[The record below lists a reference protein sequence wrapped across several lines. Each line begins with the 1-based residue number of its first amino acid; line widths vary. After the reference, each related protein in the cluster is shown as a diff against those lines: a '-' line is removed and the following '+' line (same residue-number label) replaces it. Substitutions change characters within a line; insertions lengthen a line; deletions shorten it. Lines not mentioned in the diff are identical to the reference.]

1 MRQAR
6 AIGEF
11 LDEFYTCGTATE
23 HRHMLEDAP
32 PLTGQARLD
41 ALLGAIAE
49 YLAKQY
55 ELDPIPAW
63 VSQPERVLRDP
74 WFTTTLDAPGIKEFL
89 AYSSPAEFKHRN
101 IFTEARPL
109 RRASMNHSR
118 VRAGAPSPAVRS
130 YPNR

>member
-1 MRQAR
+1 
-6 AIGEF
+6 
-11 LDEFYTCGTATE
+11 
-23 HRHMLEDAP
+23 MLEDAP

-89 AYSSPAEFKHRN
+89 AYSSPAEFKHRRS
-101 IFTEARPL
+101 EE
-109 RRASMNHSR
+109 RRVGKECVSTCRSR
-118 VRAGAPSPAVRS
+118 WSP
-130 YPNR
+130 YH

>member
-1 MRQAR
+1 
-6 AIGEF
+6 
-11 LDEFYTCGTATE
+11 
-23 HRHMLEDAP
+23 MLEDAP

-118 VRAGAPSPAVRS
+118 VRAGAPSPAVRRDRKS
-130 YPNR
+130 GVSGKRVSVSVDLGGRRLIKKKK